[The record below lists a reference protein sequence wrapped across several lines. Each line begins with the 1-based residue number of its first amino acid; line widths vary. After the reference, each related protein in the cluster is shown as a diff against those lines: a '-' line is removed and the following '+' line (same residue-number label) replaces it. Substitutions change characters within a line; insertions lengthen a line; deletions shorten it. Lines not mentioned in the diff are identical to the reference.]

1 MRFCSV
7 SLSYDLEGGGLI
19 MDNRKLVLIWE
30 DILME
35 HGGEETV
42 SIYKKEYASYSV
54 ENLMKLAFLFLEVE
68 NENHPCRHRIE
79 IGDYL
84 NRDEYTVVYESNEID
99 YQELLVGLVVLMRLI
114 NIEQRPYLIINLAH
128 ALREMDREVSH
139 QFAEDIAEKVYRQ
152 YRK

>member
-1 MRFCSV
+1 
-7 SLSYDLEGGGLI
+7 

-54 ENLMKLAFLFLEVE
+54 ENLLKLAFLFLEVE

-84 NRDEYTVVYESNEID
+84 HRDGYTVVYESNEID

-114 NIEQRPYLIINLAH
+114 NLEQRPQLIIELAH
-128 ALREMDREVSH
+128 ALRGMDREVSH
-139 QFAEDIAEKVYRQ
+139 QFAEGIAEKVYRQ